1 MFLVLQSWLILRLFT
16 VTEVTPAGGLRTANY
31 LLRSF
36 PDYGFLP
43 HRCLLN
49 MLLLSIQFFFITEIP
64 APAGYHRPATD
75 AWGTY
80 LRHLPLKKDPTVY
93 LYNGEKK
100 RNQSAQYAVVDLSV
114 GKQDLQQCADAVIRL
129 RAEYLFA
136 AGQYAKIVFSDN
148 NGKAYR
154 FSAPYTHEHLLQYL
168 NTVFTYCNSA
178 SLEKELKPKD
188 IRKISIGDVLI
199 KGGFPGHVVIV
210 VDLVQD
216 AKGNKLFMI
225 AQSYMPAQDIH
236 VLKGQN
242 GPWYK
247 AEEGVIKTPEYTFH
261 SSSLRSF

>member
-1 MFLVLQSWLILRLFT
+1 
-16 VTEVTPAGGLRTANY
+16 
-31 LLRSF
+31 
-36 PDYGFLP
+36 
-43 HRCLLN
+43 
-49 MLLLSIQFFFITEIP
+49 MLLLLILSSLIADIP
-64 APAGYHRPATD
+64 APAGFHRPVAD
-75 AWGTY
+75 AWGTF
-80 LRHLPLKKDPTVY
+80 LRQLPLKNDHTVY
-93 LYNGEKK
+93 LYNGQNK
-100 RNQSAQYAVVDLSV
+100 RNQSAQYAVLDVSV
-114 GKQDLQQCADAVIRL
+114 GKQDLQQCADAVMRL
-129 RAEYLFA
+129 RAEYLFTS
-136 AGQYAKIVFSDN
+136 GQYSKILFTDN
-148 NGKAYR
+148 NGKTYR

-236 VLKGQN
+236 VLNGQN

-247 AEEGVIKTPEYTFH
+247 AEEGVINTPEYTFH

>member
-16 VTEVTPAGGLRTANY
+16 VTEVTPAGGLPTAKY

-49 MLLLSIQFFFITEIP
+49 MLLLLILSSLIADIP
-64 APAGYHRPATD
+64 APAGFHRPVAD
-75 AWGTY
+75 AWGTF
-80 LRHLPLKKDPTVY
+80 LRQLPLKNDHTVY
-93 LYNGEKK
+93 LYNGQNK
-100 RNQSAQYAVVDLSV
+100 RNQSAQYAVLDVSV
-114 GKQDLQQCADAVIRL
+114 GKQDLQQCADAVMRL
-129 RAEYLFA
+129 RAEYLFTS
-136 AGQYAKIVFSDN
+136 GQYSKILFTDN
-148 NGKAYR
+148 NGKTYR

-236 VLKGQN
+236 VLNGQN

-247 AEEGVIKTPEYTFH
+247 AEEGVINTPEYTFH